1 MNNIDSAFAYA
12 DYARRLNDTLNSKVK
27 IREMQ
32 VLSSN
37 EQFRQRELAESKKIA
52 AKKRYKQLQLLLIG
66 IFIPIFF
73 LITLLMSKSKIH
85 IRLIRLLGILS
96 LLFFF
101 EYLTLLLHPTV
112 AELTNHT
119 PVYEIMIFVVIA
131 GILIPLHHRL
141 EHWLVHRL
149 IHHRVHYGKNYKP
162 LPASSEEDK
171 KNHPEKSG

>member
-1 MNNIDSAFAYA
+1 
-12 DYARRLNDTLNSKVK
+12 
-27 IREMQ
+27 
-32 VLSSN
+32 
-37 EQFRQRELAESKKIA
+37 
-52 AKKRYKQLQLLLIG
+52 LQLLLIG

-112 AELTNHT
+112 AALTNHT

-149 IHHRVHYGKNYKP
+149 IHHRVHYGKKYKP
-162 LPASSEEDK
+162 LNLLVEEDK